1 MMEKEIKEKKSN
13 GSKVVIFI
21 LVVLLLGACTYI
33 AYDKLMVKEDIL
45 NNNVQENKKI
55 KEENLDVNSRLVMDL
70 YLSVTSNDDS
80 VFKYWMYD
88 TDNFNVDN
96 ATEESKLKIV
106 GINLNETKSTLYSCD
121 DSSIPERLND
131 NYINVCVANK
141 EWQANYSAIA
151 YNKKYV
157 ESLYKKIY
165 GNDAK
170 LDTSVDI
177 YSTSLGARFHYIKQ
191 LDQYVLYMVMNDGT
205 SCGTLKSSI
214 VKATKTDDIL
224 KIYEAVD
231 KYECG
236 EETKSDTTSYV
247 YTFKLDED
255 GMYNFI
261 SRVKE

>member
-21 LVVLLLGACTYI
+21 LVVLLLGACAYI
-33 AYDKLMVKEDIL
+33 AYDKLMVNEDIL

-131 NYINVCVANK
+131 NYINVCAANK

-151 YNKKYV
+151 YDKKYV

-170 LDTSVDI
+170 YASAINVVTTLCAIVTMPLMVLLF
-177 YSTSLGARFHYIKQ
+177 TYIK
-191 LDQYVLYMVMNDGT
+191 
-205 SCGTLKSSI
+205 
-214 VKATKTDDIL
+214 
-224 KIYEAVD
+224 
-231 KYECG
+231 
-236 EETKSDTTSYV
+236 
-247 YTFKLDED
+247 
-255 GMYNFI
+255 
-261 SRVKE
+261 